1 VKHSVLFDAGHPQ
14 KGEAASPHYRFDQPL
29 RRFAA
34 LIAAIAIAAIL
45 VSMSAFAVSE
55 KEAATVVR
63 LLEALQEELGD
74 FAYDASVADDW
85 FEQDADS
92 QGLIAEAGFTR
103 ASWKKALD
111 ETYAG
116 FLANMPETDILGPL
130 ADARRRVEAKA
141 SLTSAQRE
149 ELLRTIDA
157 QQAELLKLREEGKSF
172 AEAVRPLVP
181 RMRALTQRSMR
192 EELAHSSMRAPCRST
207 SRAWLIGAG
216 PSC

>member
-1 VKHSVLFDAGHPQ
+1 MKHSVLFDAGHPQ

-130 ADARRRVEAKA
+130 ADARRRVEAKGLSDICAERRA
-141 SLTSAQRE
+141 SSHDRCA
-149 ELLRTIDA
+149 
-157 QQAELLKLREEGKSF
+157 
-172 AEAVRPLVP
+172 
-181 RMRALTQRSMR
+181 
-192 EELAHSSMRAPCRST
+192 T
-207 SRAWLIGAG
+207 SRASEVARKRASRSPRPCGRSCRACVRS
-216 PSC
+216 PSAACAKSSRIRACERPADRRRVLG